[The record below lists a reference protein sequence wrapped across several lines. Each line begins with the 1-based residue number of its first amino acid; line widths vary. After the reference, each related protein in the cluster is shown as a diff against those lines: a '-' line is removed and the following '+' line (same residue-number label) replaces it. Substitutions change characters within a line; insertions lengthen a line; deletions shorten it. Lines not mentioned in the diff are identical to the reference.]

1 MIRSRLKEL
10 AQKRRKFGY
19 RRLHV
24 LLRREGFKLN
34 HKRTQRIYR
43 EENLSLR
50 KKKRKKF
57 ASELRIPVP
66 TPRYPNHVWSMD
78 FIYDSLSS
86 GRQLK
91 TMPVLDEYTRK
102 CYAIEVDTSLS
113 GARVVDALNR
123 IALTQGL
130 PEIIIIDNGPE
141 FIGRALDEW
150 AYERGIYLHFITR
163 GKPVENA
170 YVESFNDKFRQECLN
185 EHWFLNLE
193 YVRQV
198 IEEWRIDYNCQ
209 RPHSSL
215 KDLTPDEYAAQE
227 MKKIAAQ
234 TLQQNIESTA

>member
-1 MIRSRLKEL
+1 
-10 AQKRRKFGY
+10 
-19 RRLHV
+19 V
-24 LLRREGFKLN
+24 LLKREGFKIN

-57 ASELRIPVP
+57 ASLLRIPVP
-66 TPRYPNHVWSMD
+66 APKYPNHIWSID

-91 TMPVLDEYTRK
+91 TMPVLDEYTRR
-102 CYAIEVDTSLS
+102 CHAIEVDTSLP
-113 GARVVDALNR
+113 GARVVDTLNR

-141 FIGRALDEW
+141 FIGKALDEW
-150 AYERGIYLHFITR
+150 AYERGVYLHFITPGR
-163 GKPVENA
+163 PVENN
-170 YVESFNDKFRQECLN
+170 YVESFNDKFRQECLS
-185 EHWFLNLE
+185 EHWFLSLE
-193 YVRQV
+193 YARQI
-198 IEEWRIDYNCQ
+198 IEEWRTDYNCQ

-215 KDLTPDEYAAQE
+215 NDLTPEEYSVQE
-227 MKKIAAQ
+227 IKKIAAQ